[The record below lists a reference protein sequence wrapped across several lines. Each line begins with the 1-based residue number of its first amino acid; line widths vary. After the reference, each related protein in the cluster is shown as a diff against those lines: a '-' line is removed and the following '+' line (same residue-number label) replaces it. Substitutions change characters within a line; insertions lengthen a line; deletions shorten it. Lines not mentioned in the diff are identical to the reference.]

1 MIKRLP
7 VIVVSGFLGSGK
19 TTLLRFLLKESKK
32 KFGLIIN
39 EFGDVGIDGSLL
51 KNCDQCN
58 EDDFESII
66 ELNNGC
72 LCCTVQDDFIPSI
85 NTLLKSHS
93 EIDAIL
99 IETSGL
105 ALPKPLLKA
114 LNWPEI
120 RSSIYLKQVIGVVN
134 GESMINDLPIND
146 LKEID
151 NQYKDTNII
160 EHKSSIVELF
170 EQQLEVS
177 DLVIISRADIL
188 SDNEFE
194 SVKEKLTHK
203 ISPEIPIIRSLNG
216 SIDLG
221 FVFDSE
227 IKTNYDNY
235 LFDDHEHNHAELYSS
250 TIKCNNYF
258 LEKEEFEFVIK
269 EILHSLNILRIKGRL
284 WIPNKTLPL
293 QIQIVGKKISTW
305 FEDVEENCWRPSL
318 NVGIELI
325 MIGSE
330 KESFLTVERK
340 IKEKF
345 KIVSNPKY
353 SF

>member
-1 MIKRLP
+1 VKKRLP

-19 TTLLRFLLKESKK
+19 TTFIRYLLKKSKK

-39 EFGDVGIDGSLL
+39 EFGDIGIDGSLL

-58 EDDFESII
+58 EVDFESVI

-72 LCCTVQDDFIPSI
+72 LCCTVQDDFIPAI
-85 NTLLKSHS
+85 NTLLKSYS

-105 ALPKPLLKA
+105 ALPIPLLKA

-120 RSSIYLKQVIGVVN
+120 RTSIYLKQVIGVVN
-134 GESMINDLPIND
+134 GESMIHNLPIND

-151 NQYKDTNII
+151 HQYEDTKII
-160 EHKSSIVELF
+160 EHKSSINELF
-170 EQQLEVS
+170 KQQLEVS
-177 DLVIISRADIL
+177 DLVIISRSDIL

-194 SVKEKLTHK
+194 SVKEKLIHK
-203 ISPEIPIIRSLNG
+203 IKPEIPIIRSLNG
-216 SIDLG
+216 SIELG

-227 IKTNYDNY
+227 IKTNYENY
-235 LFDDHEHNHAELYSS
+235 LSDEHEHNHPELFSS
-250 TIKCNNYF
+250 TIKFNNYF
-258 LEKEEFEFVIK
+258 LEKNEFEFVIK
-269 EILHSLNILRIKGRL
+269 EILQGLNILRIKGRI
-284 WIPNKTLPL
+284 WMPNKLLPL
-293 QIQIVGKKISTW
+293 QIQIVGKKINTW
-305 FEDVEENCWRPSL
+305 FEDVDEVCWRPS
-318 NVGIELI
+318 NNAGIELI

-330 KESFLTVERK
+330 KKSFFTLERK

-345 KIVSNPKY
+345 KIVSNPK
-353 SF
+353 

>member
-39 EFGDVGIDGSLL
+39 EFGDIGIDGSLL

-58 EDDFESII
+58 EDNLESVI

-72 LCCTVQDDFIPSI
+72 LCCTVQDDFIPAI
-85 NTLLKSHS
+85 NNLLKSHS
-93 EIDAIL
+93 DIHAIL

-105 ALPKPLLKA
+105 SLPIPLLKA

-120 RSSIYLKQVIGVVN
+120 RSYIYLKQVICVVN

-151 NQYKDTNII
+151 NQYEDTSII
-160 EHKSSIVELF
+160 EHKSSINELF

-177 DLVIISRADIL
+177 DLVIISRSDIL
-188 SDNEFE
+188 SDHDFE
-194 SVKEKLTHK
+194 SVKEKLIYK
-203 ISPEIPIIRSLNG
+203 IKPEIPIISSING

-227 IKTNYDNY
+227 IKTNYENS
-235 LFDDHEHNHAELYSS
+235 LSEEHEHNHPELFSS

-258 LEKEEFEFVIK
+258 LEKGEFECLIK
-269 EILHSLNILRIKGRL
+269 DILQSLNILRIKGRI
-284 WIPNKTLPL
+284 WIPNKILPL
-293 QIQIVGKKISTW
+293 QVQIVGKKISTW
-305 FEDVEENCWRPSL
+305 FEDVDKDCWRPL
-318 NVGIELI
+318 DNAGIELI
-325 MIGSE
+325 MIGSD
-330 KESFLTVERK
+330 KESFLTLEK
-340 IKEKF
+340 EIKEKF
-345 KIVSNPKY
+345 NIVSNPK
-353 SF
+353 

>member
-1 MIKRLP
+1 MKKRLP

-19 TTLLRFLLKESKK
+19 TTILRYLLKKSKK

-39 EFGDVGIDGSLL
+39 EFGDIGIDGSLL
-51 KNCDQCN
+51 KNCDQCD
-58 EDDFESII
+58 EKDSKAVI

-72 LCCTVQDDFIPSI
+72 LCCTVQDDFIPAI
-85 NTLLKSHS
+85 NTLLKSDS
-93 EIDAIL
+93 DIDVIL

-105 ALPKPLLKA
+105 ALPIPLLKA

-120 RSSIYLKQVIGVVN
+120 RTSIYLKQVIGVVN

-151 NQYKDTNII
+151 NQYEDTNII
-160 EHKSSIVELF
+160 EHKSSIFELF

-188 SDNEFE
+188 TDHEFE
-194 SVKEKLTHK
+194 SIKEKLIHK
-203 ISPEIPIIRSLNG
+203 IHPEIPIIRSLNG

-221 FVFDSE
+221 FIFDSE
-227 IKTNYDNY
+227 IKSNYKNF
-235 LFDDHEHNHAELYSS
+235 LSAEQEHNHPELFSS
-250 TIKCNNYF
+250 SIKFNNYF
-258 LEKEEFEFVIK
+258 LEKEEFELVIK
-269 EILHSLNILRIKGRL
+269 EILQSLNILRIKGRI
-284 WIPNKTLPL
+284 WIPNKIFPL

-305 FEDVEENCWRPSL
+305 FEDVDENCWKPSDKA
-318 NVGIELI
+318 GIELI
-325 MIGSE
+325 LIGSE
-330 KESFLTVERK
+330 KESFLKLERK

-345 KIVSNPKY
+345 KIVSNPK
-353 SF
+353 

>member
-19 TTLLRFLLKESKK
+19 TTLLRYLLKESKK

-39 EFGDVGIDGSLL
+39 EFGDIGIDGSLL
-51 KNCDQCN
+51 KNCYQCN
-58 EDDFESII
+58 EDNSEPVI

-72 LCCTVQDDFIPSI
+72 LCCTVQDDFIPAI

-105 ALPKPLLKA
+105 ALPIPLLKA

-120 RSSIYLKQVIGVVN
+120 RSSIYLKQVMVVVN
-134 GESMINDLPIND
+134 GESMINDLPITD
-146 LKEID
+146 LKEIE
-151 NQYKDTNII
+151 NQYEDTNII

-177 DLVIISRADIL
+177 DLVIISRSDIL

-194 SVKEKLTHK
+194 SVKEKLIHK
-203 ISPEIPIIRSLNG
+203 INPEIPIIRSLNG
-216 SIDLG
+216 SIELG

-227 IKTNYDNY
+227 IKTNYENY
-235 LFDDHEHNHAELYSS
+235 LSDKHEHNHPELFSS
-250 TIKCNNYF
+250 TIKFNNYF
-258 LEKEEFEFVIK
+258 LEKKEFEFVIK
-269 EILHSLNILRIKGRL
+269 EILQSLNILRIKGRI
-284 WIPNKTLPL
+284 WIPNKLLPL
-293 QIQIVGKKISTW
+293 QVQIVGKKINTW
-305 FEDVEENCWRPSL
+305 FEDVDKDCWRPS
-318 NVGIELI
+318 NNAGIELI

-330 KESFLTVERK
+330 KKSFFTLERK

-345 KIVSNPKY
+345 KIVSNPK
-353 SF
+353 

>member
-1 MIKRLP
+1 MKKRLP

-19 TTLLRFLLKESKK
+19 TTFIRYLLKKSKK

-39 EFGDVGIDGSLL
+39 EFGDIGIDGSLL

-58 EDDFESII
+58 EVDFESVI

-72 LCCTVQDDFIPSI
+72 LCCTVQDDFIPAI
-85 NTLLKSHS
+85 NTLLKSYS

-105 ALPKPLLKA
+105 ALPIPLLKA

-134 GESMINDLPIND
+134 GESMMNDLPIND
-146 LKEID
+146 LKEIEK
-151 NQYKDTNII
+151 QYEDTNII
-160 EHKSSIVELF
+160 EHNTSIVELF

-177 DLVIISRADIL
+177 DLVIISRSDII

-194 SVKEKLTHK
+194 SVKEKLRTK
-203 ISPEIPIIRSLNG
+203 IGSEIPIIPSLNG

-227 IKTNYDNY
+227 IKTNYKNNLSYEHDHTHPE
-235 LFDDHEHNHAELYSS
+235 LFSS
-250 TIKCNNYF
+250 TIKSNNYF
-258 LEKEEFEFVIK
+258 LEKEEFEFVMK
-269 EILHSLNILRIKGRL
+269 EILKNLNILRIKGRL
-284 WIPNKTLPL
+284 WIPNKILPL
-293 QIQIVGKKISTW
+293 QIQIVGKKICSW
-305 FEDVEENCWRPSL
+305 FENVDVDSWRPSN

-330 KESFLTVERK
+330 KNHF
-340 IKEKF
+340 
-345 KIVSNPKY
+345 
-353 SF
+353 